1 MIPMVQSLRRFTN
14 QALARLPFASLLAG
28 ILLAV
33 GAVLS
38 SSGSAEDVHV
48 VPPPALDETAQT
60 KPASEVAVLAGG
72 CFWGVQGV
80 FQHVKGVTSAV
91 SGYTGGDK
99 ATAHYQM
106 VGSGSTGHAES
117 VRITFDPQSVSYGR
131 ILQIYFSIAHDPT
144 ELIHQGPDT
153 GESCE
158 RLYRPAQWSA
168 RFRFYGSHQ
177 DRARSEFLPGRGL
190 SSGFPR
196 AESYLPLYRG

>member
-38 SSGSAEDVHV
+38 SSGSAENVHV

-117 VRITFDPQSVSYGR
+117 VRITFDPQSVSFGR

-144 ELIHQGPDT
+144 ELNHQGPDT
-153 GESCE
+153 GTQYRSAIFPTSSEQAKTPISPSSME
-158 RLYRPAQWSA
+158 RTFSI
-168 RFRFYGSHQ
+168 
-177 DRARSEFLPGRGL
+177 
-190 SSGFPR
+190 PR
-196 AESYLPLYRG
+196 